1 MKVATEDA
9 ISLAYIADLLMTWK
23 EKRLM
28 ANSKSRSR
36 MLFSTAAALALCL
49 AGIVVLSKS
58 TQQKAR
64 VNKMPEIFSGV
75 KRLEVVKASIIDT
88 PAAGVRLEIL
98 NNSPLAVMAVDVA
111 AGEGAITKNGLTD
124 QEHPIVVI
132 EPYGTTIVEM
142 AFSAMTP
149 GAPLVVSAVTYAD
162 GSEEGDPGSLDIM
175 HRIRAHDRAKILA
188 ERDKQKRG
196 SKP

>member
-1 MKVATEDA
+1 
-9 ISLAYIADLLMTWK
+9 
-23 EKRLM
+23 M

-64 VNKMPEIFSGV
+64 VNKMPVIFSRV

-98 NNSPLAVMAVDVA
+98 NNSPLAVMAVDVV

-162 GSEEGDPGSLDIM
+162 GSEEGDSASLDIM

-188 ERDKQKRG
+188 EREKQKRE

>member
-1 MKVATEDA
+1 
-9 ISLAYIADLLMTWK
+9 
-23 EKRLM
+23 
-28 ANSKSRSR
+28 
-36 MLFSTAAALALCL
+36 
-49 AGIVVLSKS
+49 
-58 TQQKAR
+58 
-64 VNKMPEIFSGV
+64 
-75 KRLEVVKASIIDT
+75 
-88 PAAGVRLEIL
+88 
-98 NNSPLAVMAVDVA
+98 MAVDVV

-162 GSEEGDPGSLDIM
+162 GSEEGNPASLDIM

-188 ERDKQKRG
+188 EREKQRE